1 MIQLRSL
8 SYLAIQQSHVLNPG
22 MLNNVLDSRVL
33 PNASHADT
41 VGVVAP
47 QVLHENVGGVGLGGE
62 AVIANIDAGVGH
74 TETVHVE
81 GVKSVGVLGQSL
93 RKGS

>member
-1 MIQLRSL
+1 MGEL
-8 SYLAIQQSHVLNPG
+8 SYLAVHQGHVLNPG
-22 MLNNVLDSRVL
+22 MLDDIFDSRVL
-33 PNASHADT
+33 SDTSHADT

-62 AVIANIDAGVGH
+62 AVIADIDAGVGH

-93 RKGS
+93 RKGD